1 MDDPG
6 TGALVRWPDDRFL
19 LRPQA
24 TGRGQPKAGRRL
36 IPTGPR
42 AQSGTSA
49 PLAFVAT
56 TRPAKNKKKPVSA
69 RGAQRQVFSWA
80 CRALSAPLPDGPP
93 EAQQPH
99 SCPIVLPRAPCAI
112 RSTAARANGSN
123 IPSSPASCSPS
134 GPVIALPRLPRPSL
148 HPQPPSGHNPT
159 PTGSFPKSS
168 SSAGQQKR
176 SLRLQPPRSLQ
187 ACRSHPTQH
196 YAVQARASGSTSI
209 QSIQLW

>member
-1 MDDPG
+1 MARRPFSPSPSSNWPGPTQGRPTPDPHRTKG
-6 TGALVRWPDDRFL
+6 SVGYKRSLGFCSNNTACKK
-19 LRPQA
+19 Q
-24 TGRGQPKAGRRL
+24 
-36 IPTGPR
+36 
-42 AQSGTSA
+42 
-49 PLAFVAT
+49 
-56 TRPAKNKKKPVSA
+56 KKPVSA